1 MFRASA
7 FTAISLFFL
16 ALPIQ
21 SRAANGPIRIPGPGE
36 GYEITKNESSRSAP
50 SGYEGRTDTS
60 TLTAVGNTPA
70 TLGKRIVAR
79 FELGNQVKTC
89 PAADGTAEGKGVF
102 SMSLDYTDRPANGGG
117 STLHIEMKAD
127 GTYKGQVGDD
137 AWLMNPVNGEIDYT
151 YTQTGTLR
159 DPSGAIATPAGSNST
174 QHITIPFG
182 VSRDMTPPSLG
193 AFSGGDPTQG
203 KYAEAFGA
211 GTALVY
217 WAGVYYSVAQTR
229 WRQDNTCV
237 NVEFTPPSYTVRLV
251 PGAAT
256 RVNAEVKTK
265 TGESVKGMFS
275 GARTRSN
282 VGTVSPPGGAS
293 PMPFTFTAP
302 TQRVA
307 NASFTVNA
315 TSRAGVASGEW
326 FVGLGTDWSGRIS
339 FTYTNSGDQGENELQ
354 SWSNSSVTRITVDV
368 RNGKGTV
375 IGYTQ
380 VRNRGVRRQWA
391 ARNGAKTIIFDS
403 SDTTDGTLED
413 SSPATVDVVNPSNG
427 TYTVSVSYEF
437 KREGKSQTEMCSRSR
452 PCMQTEQQL
461 LIAPSLP
468 GIEGRI
474 DAPNRLSG
482 TKTDVKTG
490 TGYRGTGTV
499 TSTLTWDL
507 ARQGSAR

>member
-1 MFRASA
+1 M
-7 FTAISLFFL
+7 
-16 ALPIQ
+16 
-21 SRAANGPIRIPGPGE
+21 
-36 GYEITKNESSRSAP
+36 
-50 SGYEGRTDTS
+50 
-60 TLTAVGNTPA
+60 
-70 TLGKRIVAR
+70 GKRIVAR

-117 STLHIEMKAD
+117 STLHIEMKAE
-127 GTYKGQVGDD
+127 GNYKGQVGDD

-182 VSRDMTPPSLG
+182 VSRDMNPPTFG

-217 WAGVYYSVAQTR
+217 WAGVYYSVAQTK

-251 PGAAT
+251 PGATT

-302 TQRVA
+302 TQRVT

-326 FVGLGTDWSGRIS
+326 FAGLGHRLERP
-339 FTYTNSGDQGENELQ
+339 NQLHVHELGDQGENELQ
-354 SWSNSSVTRITVDV
+354 SWSNSSVTRITVD
-368 RNGKGTV
+368 RAEWKGTV
-375 IGYTQ
+375 IGYTE

-391 ARNGAKTIIFDS
+391 ARNGARTIIFDS

-413 SSPATVDVVNPSNG
+413 SSPATVEVVNPSNG
-427 TYTVSVSYEF
+427 TYTV
-437 KREGKSQTEMCSRSR
+437 RCRATNRARGKISDRAVQS
-452 PCMQTEQQL
+452 
-461 LIAPSLP
+461 
-468 GIEGRI
+468 
-474 DAPNRLSG
+474 
-482 TKTDVKTG
+482 
-490 TGYRGTGTV
+490 
-499 TSTLTWDL
+499 
-507 ARQGSAR
+507 